1 MTSAKRQ
8 TFQDGTLD
16 DGRKSPEWAEPKQD
30 HGHIGV
36 EEEEEV
42 EMVGMEVV
50 EEEEV
55 TYRGWRSCSTPSCR
69 QGAA

>member
-1 MTSAKRQ
+1 MTSARGQ

-30 HGHIGV
+30 HGHMGV
-36 EEEEEV
+36 EEEEVEV
-42 EMVGMEVV
+42 VGMEVV
-50 EEEEV
+50 EEEEEV
-55 TYRGWRSCSTPSCR
+55 RYRGWRSCSAPSCR